1 MKTQRGFV
9 SAAVLI
15 AIVLGFIVIGG
26 GAYFVMQKNSPS
38 PTLSDNT
45 LDNSQTLPTTNTQ
58 AQATINT
65 PAQTTP
71 TQQSGVFSDFGI
83 SFSYPK
89 ELAAVKDSF
98 GWNGGRDS
106 GYRVNFGINDTP
118 GAAGR
123 MHAFS
128 LRYPCDNCNVE
139 VDNKETL
146 TDVTFSGYQFKKIA
160 VLSTGNPYYPNQGYI
175 EYLYKD
181 PVKNVV
187 LYEFYFSYGVNDSF
201 FANYDIAKAA
211 SDKIMGSIKIS
222 QYDHSNVYKV
232 SSNQAP
238 VISSFTGPTT
248 LAVNQMGTWK
258 SEVTDLENDKLHY
271 VVRWGD
277 EPSPMDVA
285 YPFNWPSVGSATE
298 YPSTTFTHAYKQ
310 AGTYTATVYVV
321 DNDINHVISKTMVI
335 KVGN

>member
-1 MKTQRGFV
+1 MRNQQGFIGV
-9 SAAVLI
+9 GVLI
-15 AIVLGFIVIGG
+15 AILVVLAVLGG
-26 GAYFVMQKNSPS
+26 GAYYVVQQQASTQTGSEGF
-38 PTLSDNT
+38 DN
-45 LDNSQTLPTTNTQ
+45 LQTLPTTNVQTQ
-58 AQATINT
+58 ATTNTPEPTT
-65 PAQTTP
+65 PAQ
-71 TQQSGVFSDFGI
+71 QSGIFSDLGI

-98 GWNGGRDS
+98 GWSGGRDS

-118 GAAGR
+118 GATGR

-139 VDNKETL
+139 VDSKETL
-146 TDVTFSGYQFKKIA
+146 TDVTFNGYQFKKIA
-160 VLSTGNPYYPNQGYI
+160 VLSTGNPAYPKQGYI
-175 EYLYKD
+175 KYLYKD
-181 PVKNVV
+181 STKNVV
-187 LYEFYFSYGVNDSF
+187 LYEFDFHYGAYQDF
-201 FANYDIAKAA
+201 FADYDRAKTA
-211 SDKIMGSIKIS
+211 SDTIMGSIKIS
-222 QYDHSNVYKV
+222 NYDHSNVYKV
-232 SSNQAP
+232 LSNQPP
-238 VISSFTGPTT
+238 VISSFTGATT
-248 LAVNQMGTWK
+248 LAENQISTWK
-258 SEVTDLENDKLHY
+258 VEVTDSENDKLRY

-321 DNDINHVISKTMVI
+321 DNDINHVVSKSMVI